1 MEHVYIKDLRK
12 HIDRE
17 VELRGWVYHRR
28 SSGKLHFL
36 VIRDGGGLAQVIY
49 FSGDVSPELFE
60 LSDRVPLESSVI
72 VRGRVREDKR
82 APGGFE
88 LSGKYLEVVHG
99 AEPYPI
105 QPKEHGVD
113 FLLQNR
119 HLWLRAPRQ
128 VAILKIRDELIKA
141 VREFL
146 DREGFLLVDAP
157 IFTPAACEGT
167 TTLFQT
173 DYFGEK
179 AYLTQSGQL
188 YMEAAAMALGKV
200 YCLGPTFRAEKSKTR
215 RHLTEFWML
224 EPEAAWYHLEDVI
237 DLAENLIVFAVE
249 RVLEKRGEDLAVLE
263 RDLKKLEAIKK
274 PFPRVTYDQAIELLA
289 KKNVS
294 VKWGDDFGA
303 DEDTALSAGFD
314 RPLIIHR
321 FPAASKAFYM
331 APDPVRPEL
340 ALGVDIIAPEGFGE
354 IVGGG
359 EREWRYDQLLEK
371 IERDKLSTEVFSWYL
386 DLRRYGSAPHSGFGL
401 GIERTLSWICGVH
414 HVRETIPFPRLME
427 RIYP

>member
-1 MEHVYIKDLRK
+1 MRQAYIKNLRE
-12 HIDRE
+12 HIDQE
-17 VELRGWVYHRR
+17 VEIRGWVYHRR

-36 VIRDGGGLAQVIY
+36 VIRDGSGMAQVVY
-49 FSGDVSPELFE
+49 FKGDVSPELFE

-72 VRGRVREDKR
+72 VRGKVREDKR
-82 APGGFE
+82 SPGGFE
-88 LSGKYLEVVHG
+88 LSGNYLEVVHS
-99 AEPYPI
+99 AENYPI

-119 HLWLRAPRQ
+119 HLWLRSPRQ
-128 VAILKIRDELIKA
+128 AAILKIRDQLIKA

-146 DREGFLLVDAP
+146 DREGFILVDAP

-167 TTLFQT
+167 TTLFST

-224 EPEAAWYHLEDVI
+224 EPEAAWYHLEDVM
-237 DLAENLIVFAVE
+237 DLAENLIVFSVE
-249 RVLEKRGEDLAVLE
+249 RVLERSSEDLMVLE
-263 RDLKKLEAIKK
+263 RDLKKLQAIKK
-274 PFPRVTYDQAIELLA
+274 PFPRVTYEQAVQMLA
-289 KKNVS
+289 QKNINL
-294 VKWGDDFGA
+294 KWGEDFGA
-303 DEDTALSAGFD
+303 EEDTALSADFD
-314 RPLIIHR
+314 RPLVIHR
-321 FPAASKAFYM
+321 YPAEIKAFYM
-331 APDPVRPEL
+331 ANDQERPEL

-359 EREWRYDQLLEK
+359 EREWRYEELLSK
-371 IERDKLSTEVFSWYL
+371 IRKQRLSEEVFSWYL
-386 DLRRYGSAPHSGFGL
+386 DLRRYGSVPHSGFGL
-401 GIERTLSWICGVH
+401 GIERTLAWICGVH
-414 HVRETIPFPRLME
+414 HVRETIPFPRMLE

>member
-1 MEHVYIKDLRK
+1 MRRAYIKNLRE
-12 HIDRE
+12 HLDQE
-17 VELRGWVYHRR
+17 VEIRGWVYHRR

-36 VIRDGGGLAQVIY
+36 VIRDGGGMAQVLY
-49 FSGDVSPELFE
+49 FKGDVSPELFE

-72 VRGRVREDKR
+72 ARGKVREDKR
-82 APGGFE
+82 SPGGFE
-88 LSGKYLEVVHG
+88 LSGNYLEVVHS

-119 HLWLRAPRQ
+119 HLWLRSPRQ
-128 VAILKIRDELIKA
+128 AAILKVRDELIKA

-146 DREGFLLVDAP
+146 DREGFILVDAP

-167 TTLFQT
+167 TTLFAT

-224 EPEAAWYHLEDVI
+224 EPEAAWYHLEDVM
-237 DLAENLIVFAVE
+237 DLAEDLIIFSVQ
-249 RVLEKRGEDLAVLE
+249 RVLERRSEDLMVLE

-274 PFPRVTYDQAIELLA
+274 PFPRITYDQAIQLLA
-289 KKNVS
+289 QKNINI
-294 VKWGDDFGA
+294 KWGEDFGA
-303 DEDTALSAGFD
+303 DQDTALSADFD
-314 RPLIIHR
+314 RPLVIHR
-321 FPAASKAFYM
+321 YPADIKAFYM
-331 APDPVRPEL
+331 ANDQERPEL

-359 EREWRYDQLLEK
+359 EREWRHDKLLEK
-371 IERDKLSTEVFSWYL
+371 IRKHRLSQEVFSWYL
-386 DLRRYGSAPHSGFGL
+386 DLRRYGSVPHSGFGL
-401 GIERTLSWICGVH
+401 GIERTLAWICGVH
-414 HVRETIPFPRLME
+414 HVRETIPFPRMLE